1 MRAKAG
7 LSIMLAGVVVALFGA
22 AVMAVLGPDG
32 RVISGPHRIKT
43 DGVAVVTAPPTLSWA
58 GVRIGVLAEVPVN
71 KPVFVGLGNSLDVQN
86 YLAKTARYQIDSYH
100 TPWNLKAREVKG
112 EVENLPSAP
121 TALDWWLAQGAGLGG
136 ASIST
141 RLPDET
147 VSLAILAIGSSNLT
161 GLRVSV
167 AYEVHGGFALG
178 AGLVLLGVAGVLFGR
193 MYRAGRSPWVDGHTT
208 EDHEPIDE
216 DDQYGADEESVE
228 YVYVDADGTEH
239 VVGADELVDYELVDA
254 DQDDDGERR

>member
-7 LSIMLAGVVVALFGA
+7 LSIMLAGVIVALFGA

-32 RVISGPHRIKT
+32 RIMSGPHRVKT
-43 DGVAVVTAPPTLSWA
+43 DGVAVVTAPPALSWA

-71 KPVFVGLGNSLDVQN
+71 KPVFVGLGNSLDVEN
-86 YLAKTARYQIDSYH
+86 YLAKTSRHQIDSYH
-100 TPWNLKAREVKG
+100 TPWNVRTRDILG

-121 TALDWWLAQGAGLGG
+121 TALDWWLAQSAGLGG

-167 AYEVHGGFALG
+167 AYEIRGGFALG
-178 AGLVLLGVAGVLFGR
+178 AGLVLLGVAGALFGR
-193 MYRAGRSPWVDGHTT
+193 MYRAGRSPWVDGNTADD
-208 EDHEPIDE
+208 EGPIDG
-216 DDQYGADEESVE
+216 DDQYGAEEESVE

-239 VVGADELVDYELVDA
+239 VVDADELVGYEVVDA
-254 DQDDDGERR
+254 DEDDNGGRR